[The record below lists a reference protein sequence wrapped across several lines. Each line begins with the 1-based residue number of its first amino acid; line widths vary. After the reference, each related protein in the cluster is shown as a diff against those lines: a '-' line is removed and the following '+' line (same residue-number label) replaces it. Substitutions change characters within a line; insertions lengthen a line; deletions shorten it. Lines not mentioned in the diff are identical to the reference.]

1 MGLLYGIVLLQLLL
15 LYGCL
20 CHCVLVAPPP
30 LPGRGMAAA
39 LHVGFYNGTCPR
51 AEDIVSAQVQKRFLL
66 DPSITPALLRMLFH
80 DSFVRGADASI
91 LLNSKPGHEA
101 EKEALPNLTIRGF
114 DLIDE
119 AKDAVE
125 AACPG
130 VVSCADILVLAVRD
144 SVALAGGPKY
154 AVPTGRLD
162 GKVSMKE
169 EALNLPS
176 PAFPVEQSV
185 ESFRQ
190 KGLDPEDM
198 VALLGAH
205 TVGVALCGFFND
217 RLFNFH
223 GTGMADPTMN
233 SQLVTR
239 LSSICPNPFFT
250 ESNADP
256 PINLDQ
262 GTPALFDAAYYTQI
276 LAGNGILQIDQAI
289 TADPSTLGLV
299 NSFTSATNFFPAFV
313 QSIIKMGNIDVITG
327 NSIHGEIR
335 LKCNVSNAGA
345 AVGVRAPVA
354 KPPATKP
361 RPVTVPVPPSKPGTP
376 ISKPGPATKPRPAP
390 GTKPNPVTPVPSS
403 KPGTPISK
411 PGPATK
417 PRPAAPGT
425 KPNPVTPVPAIKP
438 SPPISKPGPVAKP
451 SPPISKPGPVT
462 KPRPAPGTKPN
473 PPVTPVPGPP
483 PDTKPAPAT
492 KPRPAPGT
500 KLAPVPGGPPAAAPV
515 KRRPTSGVAKPPK
528 RPPAVPVSGHVSPAR
543 RPAPKSP
550 VPKPP
555 FGRVSKP
562 PLTPAIRRPPVAH
575 VSRPPPVPGHVSPPP
590 L

>member
-1 MGLLYGIVLLQLLL
+1 MALFYGIVLQLLL
-15 LYGCL
+15 LYACTL
-20 CHCVLVAPPP
+20 CNCALVAPPP
-30 LPGRGMAAA
+30 LPGRGTAAE
-39 LHVGFYNGTCPR
+39 LQVGFYSRTCPR
-51 AEDIVSAQVQKRFLL
+51 AEDIVRTQVQKRFLL

-80 DSFVRGADASI
+80 DSFVRGTDASI

-162 GKVSMKE
+162 GKVSIKE
-169 EALNLPS
+169 EALSLPS
-176 PAFPVEQSV
+176 PAFPVEQSQ

-190 KGLDPEDM
+190 KGLDLEDM

-217 RLFNFH
+217 RLFNFR

-233 SQLVTR
+233 PQLVTR
-239 LSSICPNPFFT
+239 LSTICPNPFFT

-256 PINLDQ
+256 PIDLDQ
-262 GTPALFDAAYYTQI
+262 STPALFDTAYYTQI

-289 TADPSTLGLV
+289 TADPTTLGFV
-299 NSFTSATNFFPAFV
+299 NSFTSASTFFPAFV
-313 QSIIKMGNIDVITG
+313 KSIIKMGNVDVITADTT
-327 NSIHGEIR
+327 HGEIR
-335 LKCNVSNAGA
+335 LKCNVSNSRA
-345 AVGVRAPVA
+345 AARAPV
-354 KPPATKP
+354 PATKP
-361 RPVTVPVPPSKPGTP
+361 GPAPGTKRGP
-376 ISKPGPATKPRPAP
+376 APGTKPGPATKP
-390 GTKPNPVTPVPSS
+390 G
-403 KPGTPISK
+403 

-417 PRPAAPGT
+417 PG
-425 KPNPVTPVPAIKP
+425 
-438 SPPISKPGPVAKP
+438 PGPAT
-451 SPPISKPGPVT
+451 KPGPVT
-462 KPRPAPGTKPN
+462 APVPGTKPGSAA
-473 PPVTPVPGPP
+473 PKPAAPVTG
-483 PDTKPAPAT
+483 
-492 KPRPAPGT
+492 RPAPVT
-500 KLAPVPGGPPAAAPV
+500 KPSPAGQGKPSPVGHVSKPPARAKPTPV
-515 KRRPTSGVAKPPK
+515 SKRPATAKPPAGSK
-528 RPPAVPVSGHVSPAR
+528 PRKPPPRQVAPVTM
-543 RPAPKSP
+543 PAPRGRSP

-555 FGRVSKP
+555 FGPPPVTPAAPGHGRKP
-562 PLTPAIRRPPVAH
+562 PVGH
-575 VSRPPPVPGHVSPPP
+575 VSRPSPPQAGHVGASQ